1 VPPANLAE
9 AFRREVQSIDE
20 NLPVYEL
27 RTLENRIAE
36 SRLTVS
42 LFGAIC
48 SIFAGVATVL
58 AAIGLYAVIAHAVSQ
73 RSQEIG
79 LRMAIGASR
88 RDVAR
93 LVLAQ
98 GIRPLAPGL
107 AIGLLLALAATRL
120 LRVAL
125 VGVSPSDP
133 LTFVAIVL
141 VLTAAALLGCLVPAR
156 RALRVDPVVALR
168 CN

>member
-1 VPPANLAE
+1 M
-9 AFRREVQSIDE
+9 
-20 NLPVYEL
+20 
-27 RTLENRIAE
+27 
-36 SRLTVS
+36 
-42 LFGAIC
+42 
-48 SIFAGVATVL
+48 
-58 AAIGLYAVIAHAVSQ
+58 AHAVSQ

-88 RDVAR
+88 RDVLR
-93 LVLAQ
+93 LIFAQ

-107 AIGLLLALAATRL
+107 AVGLLLALAASRL

-125 VGVSPSDP
+125 VGVSPGDP
-133 LTFVAIVL
+133 LTFVAIVV
-141 VLTAAALLGCLVPAR
+141 VLTVTALLACLAPAR

>member
-1 VPPANLAE
+1 MA
-9 AFRREVQSIDE
+9 
-20 NLPVYEL
+20 
-27 RTLENRIAE
+27 
-36 SRLTVS
+36 
-42 LFGAIC
+42 
-48 SIFAGVATVL
+48 SIFAGVPAAL
-58 AAIGLYAVIAHAVSQ
+58 AAIGLYALIAHAVSQ

-88 RDVAR
+88 SDVAR
-93 LVLAQ
+93 LIFAQ

-107 AIGLLLALAATRL
+107 AIGLFLALAATRL

-125 VGVSPSDP
+125 VSVSPGDP
-133 LTFVAIVL
+133 LTFVAIVP
-141 VLTAAALLGCLVPAR
+141 VLTVAALLGCLAPAR

>member
-1 VPPANLAE
+1 V
-9 AFRREVQSIDE
+9 
-20 NLPVYEL
+20 
-27 RTLENRIAE
+27 RTLQNRIAE
-36 SRLTVS
+36 GRLTVS

-48 SIFAGVATVL
+48 SIFAGVATML

-73 RSQEIG
+73 RSREIG

-93 LVLAQ
+93 LIFAQ
-98 GIRPLAPGL
+98 GIRPLVPGL
-107 AIGLLLALAATRL
+107 AVGLLLALAATRL

-125 VGVSPSDP
+125 VGVSPADP
-133 LTFVAIVL
+133 LTFVTIVV
-141 VLTAAALLGCLVPAR
+141 VLTVAALLGCLAPAR

-168 CN
+168 SN